1 MWGNLTHSR
10 VLGLLKNPCYAGT
23 YTYGRYQYRR
33 QITTQGEVSKHTQR
47 VAMSH
52 WRANLPARHEGYISW
67 EEFLANQVVVP
78 AP

>member
-1 MWGNLTHSR
+1 
-10 VLGLLKNPCYAGT
+10 
-23 YTYGRYQYRR
+23 
-33 QITTQGEVSKHTQR
+33 
-47 VAMSH
+47 MSH